1 MTPARSKKKPAGR
14 AAAGG
19 SRSPALEARI
29 LDLEERLARLEDCF
43 AQECPHVPWDVIAV
57 AVAAVFPSAKMLAAA
72 PLPDARRAPVV
83 YQNLWCVGGRLD
95 LFRSHRIR

>member
-1 MTPARSKKKPAGR
+1 MKPARNRKSPAR
-14 AAAGG
+14 AADDG
-19 SRSPALEARI
+19 SAAMETRI
-29 LDLEERLARLEDCF
+29 RDLEERIAQLEDCF

-72 PLPDARRAPVV
+72 PLPEAHSAPVV